1 MPEPTMPTILS
12 DDDAKKVAEQLITL
26 LTPKSDEPIQQ
37 EETSI
42 NHEILDGDPSAKAF
56 HDTEAKLIAQL
67 ANPKLITV
75 MNRGRSRVH
84 NLTENALNALHD
96 LGRNRKIF
104 KERIWLL
111 T

>member
-1 MPEPTMPTILS
+1 MAEPTVLS
-12 DDDAKKVAEQLITL
+12 DADAKKVAEQLAVIL
-26 LTPKSDEPIQQ
+26 APKSNEPVQQ
-37 EETSI
+37 EDPSTI
-42 NHEILDGDPSAKAF
+42 NHEVLDGDPSAKAF

-75 MNRGRSRVH
+75 MSRGRSRVH

-104 KERIWLL
+104 KERI
-111 T
+111 